1 MIPLID
7 IHHVERAVGRVGQVD
22 RPEPLVRGAQ
32 ELRPLIRLPRSKRRA
47 VVGDD
52 EPADDVR
59 RGLGDEDVAVQVAR
73 QPVAPIHGWRAGG
86 GVGRERAI
94 RPQDA
99 LLIGAVGSRCL
110 MGRPDVVDV
119 AGRILERL
127 VTAASPKQGWVA
139 GEVRRGHQVHV
150 QHGFVV
156 VPIDAAGVV
165 LRRAPLSARER
176 SLYLER
182 AIDVSQH
189 HVGAGTRHVDAIVEP
204 PQQGIGVHLD
214 VGLAAPIGCGDKVF
228 PVASEIA
235 IRVAHQPDVRGLA
248 HEHALLEDLH
258 RQRLDQ
264 AVGEH
269 RAPVH
274 GAIAVRVLEHDDAA
288 DGLVL
293 AGRPD
298 IAHVAGQLDGPE
310 SSSRIPVD
318 RNRILDERLARHQF
332 EAVTGGHG
340 ERSERLRGRED
351 GSPRR
356 DGLHCGR
363 PLPSRSRLQMG
374 SAASTFRRKFTGRT
388 QPSG

>member
-1 MIPLID
+1 M
-7 IHHVERAVGRVGQVD
+7 
-22 RPEPLVRGAQ
+22 RP
-32 ELRPLIRLPRSKRRA
+32 
-47 VVGDD
+47 
-52 EPADDVR
+52 
-59 RGLGDEDVAVQVAR
+59 
-73 QPVAPIHGWRAGG
+73 
-86 GVGRERAI
+86 
-94 RPQDA
+94 
-99 LLIGAVGSRCL
+99 
-110 MGRPDVVDV
+110 
-119 AGRILERL
+119 
-127 VTAASPKQGWVA
+127 ASSCG
-139 GEVRRGHQVHV
+139 
-150 QHGFVV
+150 
-156 VPIDAAGVV
+156 
-165 LRRAPLSARER
+165 RAPLSARQR

-189 HVGAGTRHVDAIVEP
+189 HVGAGARHVDAIVEP

-214 VGLAAPIGCGDKVF
+214 VGLAAPVAGGDEVF
-228 PVASEIA
+228 PVAPEIA

-293 AGRPD
+293 AGRLD

-318 RNRILDERLARHQF
+318 RDRILDERLARHQF
-332 EAVTGGHG
+332 EAVAGRHG
-340 ERSERLRGRED
+340 ERSERLRRRED

-356 DGLHCGR
+356 DRLHGRR
-363 PLPSRSRLQMG
+363 PLPSRSRLLHATQCDNACG
-374 SAASTFRRKFTGRT
+374 EHQNDGANARADPAESNPVHFPTIAAIRRVSIECSGRRALPLTNRRIKPCLPNPEPRAPSPSNDKPADYCHTGGKAKEKCHRA
-388 QPSG
+388 

>member
-1 MIPLID
+1 
-7 IHHVERAVGRVGQVD
+7 
-22 RPEPLVRGAQ
+22 
-32 ELRPLIRLPRSKRRA
+32 
-47 VVGDD
+47 
-52 EPADDVR
+52 
-59 RGLGDEDVAVQVAR
+59 
-73 QPVAPIHGWRAGG
+73 
-86 GVGRERAI
+86 
-94 RPQDA
+94 
-99 LLIGAVGSRCL
+99 

-165 LRRAPLSARER
+165 LGRAPLSARQR

-204 PQQGIGVHLD
+204 PQQGVGVHLD
-214 VGLAAPIGCGDKVF
+214 VGLAASIGCGDEVF
-228 PVASEIA
+228 PVTPEIA

-248 HEHALLEDLH
+248 HEHALLENLH

-274 GAIAVRVLEHDDAA
+274 DAIAVRVLEHDDAA

-293 AGRPD
+293 AGRLD
-298 IAHVAGQLDGPE
+298 IAHVPGQLDGPE

-332 EAVTGGHG
+332 EAVAGWHG
-340 ERSERLRGRED
+340 ERSERLGRRED
-351 GSPRR
+351 GARVEIGSTAGGHCRPDPDCCTPRNVTT
-356 DGLHCGR
+356 
-363 PLPSRSRLQMG
+363 P
-374 SAASTFRRKFTGRT
+374 AASTRTMAPTRARIRPNPIRFTSP
-388 QPSG
+388 PSQQFVVFPSSVPVGGPSPSQTGG